1 MRVPS
6 GARILG
12 PVSLGVAPGSLIAL
26 MGPSGSGKSTLLRV
40 LAGST
45 RPSAGNAMWDQ
56 QPTASAVQ
64 ALGYVPQRE
73 SVHDQLTTREAL
85 RYAASLRLDGS
96 ADIGSRV
103 DTVLDE
109 LG

>member
-1 MRVPS
+1 
-6 GARILG
+6 
-12 PVSLGVAPGSLIAL
+12 
-26 MGPSGSGKSTLLRV
+26 
-40 LAGST
+40 
-45 RPSAGNAMWDQ
+45 MWDQ

-96 ADIGSRV
+96 ADIDARV
-103 DTVLDE
+103 ETVLDE
-109 LG
+109 LGLAAQADTLIRSLSGVNDAGPRAGSSSSATPRCYCSTSQPAAWTRCSSAG